1 MKARIQSVDALRGLI
16 MIIMALDHTRDF
28 FHADAMVF
36 QPEDLTRTTATI
48 FFTRWITHFCAPVF
62 MFSAGIGAYFWLNRG
77 GGRTRAQ
84 LSQFLVTR
92 GLWLALLD
100 LTVIRFAMTF
110 GKGLV
115 ILTPLWGLGWAMV
128 ALAVL
133 IYVPTVPLAIISVA
147 AIALHN
153 LVDGVNAAQFGSAA
167 WLWNCLH
174 QLGVFRVGGAQVLIS
189 YPFIP
194 WFAVMSAGYCF
205 GNILVLEPAR
215 RRRWMLWIGSGLTL
229 AFLIN
234 RWINVYGDPVPWSGG
249 VLSFL
254 RCNKYPPSLDFLLM
268 TLGPAILLLAW
279 FDAREF
285 SARNPLIV
293 FGRVPLFYFILHLYV
308 LHFLAF
314 PLAWLRYGHAEF
326 LWQPLR
332 SMGGDFATY
341 PAHYGYSLLSV
352 YVIWI
357 SVVAVLYPFCLWF
370 ARLKQR
376 RHERWLSYF

>member
-1 MKARIQSVDALRGLI
+1 MKPRIQSVDALRGLI
-16 MIIMALDHTRDF
+16 MIVMALDHTRDF

-36 QPEDLTRTTATI
+36 QPEDLARTTAAI

-62 MFSAGIGAYFWLNRG
+62 MFTAGVGAFFWWNRAR
-77 GGRTRAQ
+77 RTRLQ
-84 LSQFLVTR
+84 LSEFLVKR

-100 LTVIRFAMTF
+100 VTVIHFAMTF
-110 GKGLV
+110 GKGLM

-128 ALAVL
+128 VLAAL
-133 IYVPTVPLAIISVA
+133 IYIPTVPLAVLSVL

-153 LVDGVNAAQFGSAA
+153 LLDSVDAAQFGRAA
-167 WLWNCLH
+167 WIWNWLH
-174 QLGVFRVGGAQVLIS
+174 QLGVFRVGSTPVLIS
-189 YPFIP
+189 YTLVP

-205 GNILVLEPAR
+205 GNVLLMDPQR
-215 RRRWMLWIGSGLTL
+215 RRRWMLWTGTSLTV
-229 AFLIN
+229 AFVVN
-234 RWINVYGDPVPWSGG
+234 RWINVYGDPVPWQGSL
-249 VLSFL
+249 LSFL

-279 FDAREF
+279 FDQVKFADG
-285 SARNPLIV
+285 NPLLV

-341 PAHYGYSLLSV
+341 PAHYGYSLWST

-357 SVVAVLYPFCLWF
+357 CVVAGLYPLCLWF

-376 RHERWLSYF
+376 RKDWWLSYI